1 MVSLKKPMKR
11 ANKAMFLAAVA
22 GFGLMAL
29 MGLVDNPGARA
40 DAEPQTTGTALEPE
54 LCRDVGRWIDPETQ
68 NRLTN
73 RDVLAGAAR
82 SQVLLLGETHTSKED
97 HLWQLQTLA
106 GLYALTPELVIGF
119 EAFPRSVQPV
129 LDDWSAGKLSEDDFL
144 RQTKWAEVWAY
155 DADLYMPLFEFARQN
170 RIPMIALNVD
180 RNLISRVGRNGWD
193 GVPEDAR
200 EGITT
205 PAAAQPDY
213 ARNLASVYLAAAA
226 HRRDASEDAQTV
238 EDVLETD
245 GFQNFVDAQLT
256 WDRAMAEAL
265 VQSAEANPDAVVVG
279 IAGRGHVERGFG
291 IPHQLTDLGISTV
304 TSLVPVDRERACA
317 GLEPDLADAV
327 FLVEERGNTLPVSN
341 RPRLGVAIQ
350 PGPDGGLLLS
360 EVVAGSIAEAADLT
374 AGDIVLSA
382 AGAELK
388 TPSDLVE
395 IIQRQAPGTW
405 LPLDVDRNGERLS
418 LIAKFPSDR
427 DSVQ

>member
-1 MVSLKKPMKR
+1 MVSPKTPMKR
-11 ANKAMFLAAVA
+11 ANKAVFVAAVA

-29 MGLVDNPGARA
+29 TGLVGDLGAQAEAEQQAA
-40 DAEPQTTGTALEPE
+40 DTSLGSG
-54 LCRDVGRWIDPETQ
+54 LCRDVGQWVEPSLKTE
-68 NRLTN
+68 LTN
-73 RDVLAGAAR
+73 RDVLVDAVESR
-82 SQVLLLGETHTSKED
+82 IVLLGETHTSKED

-144 RQTKWAEVWAY
+144 RQTKWAEVWGY
-155 DADLYMPLFEFARQN
+155 DADLYLPLFEFARQN
-170 RIPMIALNVD
+170 RIPMVALNVD
-180 RNLISRVGRNGWD
+180 RSLISRVGRNGWD
-193 GVPEDAR
+193 AVPEDAR

-205 PAAAQPDY
+205 PAAARPAY
-213 ARNLASVYLAAAA
+213 SESLASVYLAAAS
-226 HRRDASEDAQTV
+226 HRRDASEDVQTV
-238 EDVLETD
+238 DDVLGTD

-256 WDRAMAEAL
+256 WDRAMAVAL
-265 VQSAEANPDAVVVG
+265 AQSAEANPKAVVAG
-279 IAGRGHVERGFG
+279 IVGRGHVERGFG
-291 IPHQLTDLGISTV
+291 IPHQLADLGISGV
-304 TSLVPVDRERACA
+304 TSLVPVDRDRACA
-317 GLEPDLADAV
+317 GLEPDVADAV
-327 FLVEERGNTLPVSN
+327 FLVEDRGNTPPVPN

-360 EVVAGSIAEAADLT
+360 EVVAGSIAEAADLS

-405 LPLDVDRNGERLS
+405 LPLYVDRNGERLT
-418 LIAKFPSDR
+418 LIAKFPSDL

>member
-1 MVSLKKPMKR
+1 MVSLKTPMKPT
-11 ANKAMFLAAVA
+11 NKAVFVAAVSA
-22 GFGLMAL
+22 FGLMAL
-29 MGLVDNPGARA
+29 TGLLGDPGAQA
-40 DAEPQTTGTALEPE
+40 DAEPQTAGTVIESE
-54 LCRDVGRWIDPETQ
+54 HCRDVGQWVEPSSKAE
-68 NRLTN
+68 LTN
-73 RDVLAGAAR
+73 RDVLDGAAGSR
-82 SQVLLLGETHTSKED
+82 IVLLGETHTSKED

-144 RQTKWAEVWAY
+144 RETNWAEVWGY
-155 DADLYMPLFEFARQN
+155 DADLYMPLLDFARQN
-170 RIPMIALNVD
+170 RIPMVALNVD
-180 RNLISRVGRNGWD
+180 RDLISRVGRNGWD
-193 GVPEDAR
+193 AVPEEAR

-205 PAAAQPDY
+205 PAAALPAY
-213 ARNLASVYLAAAA
+213 SESLASVYLAAAA
-226 HRRDASEDAQTV
+226 HRRDVSEEVETV

-245 GFQNFVDAQLT
+245 GFKNFVAAQLT

-265 VQSAEANPDAVVVG
+265 TQSAEANPEAVVVG
-279 IAGRGHVERGFG
+279 IVGRGHVERGFG
-291 IPHQLTDLGISTV
+291 IPHQLADLGVSAV
-304 TSLVPVDRERACA
+304 TSLVPVDRNRACA
-317 GLEPDLADAV
+317 GLEPDVADAV
-327 FLVEERGNTLPVSN
+327 FLVEDRGDNAPVLN

-360 EVVAGSIAEAADLT
+360 EVVTGSIAEAAELS

-382 AGAELK
+382 AGADLK

-405 LPLDVDRNGERLS
+405 LPLDVDRNGKRLT

>member
-1 MVSLKKPMKR
+1 MVSPKTPMKR
-11 ANKAMFLAAVA
+11 ANKAVFVAAVA

-29 MGLVDNPGARA
+29 LDLLGDPGAQA
-40 DAEPQTTGTALEPE
+40 DAEPQTAGTGIESE
-54 LCRDVGRWIDPETQ
+54 HCRDVGQWVAPSSKADP
-68 NRLTN
+68 TN
-73 RDVLAGAAR
+73 QGVLAGASR
-82 SQVLLLGETHTSKED
+82 SRVVLLGETHTSKED

-119 EAFPRSVQPV
+119 EAFPRSVQSV

-144 RQTKWAEVWAY
+144 RQTKWTEVWGY

-180 RNLISRVGRNGWD
+180 RGLISRIGRNGWD
-193 GVPEDAR
+193 AVPEEAR
-200 EGITT
+200 EGVTT
-205 PAAAQPDY
+205 PAAALPAY
-213 ARNLASVYLAAAA
+213 SESLASVYLAAAA
-226 HRRDASEDAQTV
+226 HRRDASEAVQTV
-238 EDVLETD
+238 EEALATD
-245 GFQNFVDAQLT
+245 GFKNFRDAQLT

-265 VQSAEANPDAVVVG
+265 AQSAEARPEAVVVG
-279 IAGRGHVERGFG
+279 IVGRGHVERGFG
-291 IPHQLTDLGISTV
+291 IPHQLADLGISAV
-304 TSLVPVDRERACA
+304 TSLVPVDRDRACA
-317 GLEPDLADAV
+317 GLEPDVADAV
-327 FLVEERGNTLPVSN
+327 FVVEDRGDNMPVPN

-360 EVVAGSIAEAADLT
+360 EVAAGSIAEAADLT

-382 AGAELK
+382 AGADLK

-405 LPLDVDRNGERLS
+405 LPLDVDRNGERLT

>member
-1 MVSLKKPMKR
+1 MIILRKRSDLFIRVAIGAFAIMV
-11 ANKAMFLAAVA
+11 LALTI
-22 GFGLMAL
+22 FT
-29 MGLVDNPGARA
+29 DNPGAQ
-40 DAEPQTTGTALEPE
+40 AESQQQTAGTGIESE
-54 LCRDVGRWIDPETQ
+54 HCRDVGQWVEPSSKAEF
-68 NRLTN
+68 TN
-73 RDVLAGAAR
+73 RDVLAEAVGSR
-82 SQVLLLGETHTSKED
+82 VVLLGETHTSKED

-129 LDDWSAGKLSEDDFL
+129 LDDWSTGKLSEDDFL
-144 RQTKWAEVWAY
+144 RQTKWAEVWGY

-170 RIPMIALNVD
+170 RISMIALNVD
-180 RNLISRVGRNGWD
+180 RGLISRVGRNGWD
-193 GVPEDAR
+193 AVPEEER

-205 PAAAQPDY
+205 PAAALPAYSQS
-213 ARNLASVYLAAAA
+213 LASVYLAAAA
-226 HRRDASEDAQTV
+226 HRRDPSEAVQTV
-238 EDVLETD
+238 EEALATD
-245 GFQNFVDAQLT
+245 GFKNFRDAQLT

-265 VQSAEANPDAVVVG
+265 ARSAEANPEAVVAG

-291 IPHQLTDLGISTV
+291 IPHQLADLGVSAV
-304 TSLVPVDRERACA
+304 TSLVPVDRDRACA
-317 GLEPDLADAV
+317 GLEPDVADAV
-327 FLVEERGNTLPVSN
+327 FLVEDRGNTPPVPN

-350 PGPDGGLLLS
+350 KGPNGGLLLS
-360 EVVAGSIAEAADLT
+360 EVAAGSIAEAAKLS

-405 LPLDVDRNGERLS
+405 LPLDVERNGERLT
-418 LIAKFPSDR
+418 LIAKFPSVR

>member
-1 MVSLKKPMKR
+1 MVSLKTPMKR
-11 ANKAMFLAAVA
+11 ADKAVFVAAVA

-29 MGLVDNPGARA
+29 TVFTTNPGAHA
-40 DAEPQTTGTALEPE
+40 EAEPQSAGTALGSE
-54 LCRDVGRWIDPETQ
+54 LCRDVGRWIDPEAQ

-73 RDVLAGAAR
+73 RDVLAGAAG
-82 SQVLLLGETHTSKED
+82 SQVVLLGETHTSKED

-106 GLYALTPELVIGF
+106 GLYAWAPELVIGF

-129 LDDWSAGKLSEDDFL
+129 LDEWSAGKLSEDDFL
-144 RQTKWAEVWAY
+144 RQTKWAEVWGY

-180 RNLISRVGRNGWD
+180 RGLISRVGRNGWD
-193 GVPEDAR
+193 AVPEDAR

-205 PAAAQPDY
+205 PAAALPAY
-213 ARNLASVYLAAAA
+213 SESLASVYLAASA
-226 HRRDASEDAQTV
+226 HRRDASEDIETV
-238 EDVLETD
+238 EDVLETE

-265 VQSAEANPDAVVVG
+265 AQSAEANPEAVVVG
-279 IAGRGHVERGFG
+279 IVGRGHVERGFG
-291 IPHQLTDLGISTV
+291 IPHQLADLGNSAV
-304 TSLVPVDRERACA
+304 TSLVPVDRDRACA
-317 GLEPDLADAV
+317 GLEPNLADAV
-327 FLVEERGNTLPVSN
+327 FLVEDRGDNAPVPH
-341 RPRLGVAIQ
+341 RPRLGVDIQ

-382 AGAELK
+382 AGAELN

-405 LPLDVDRNGERLS
+405 LPLDVERNGERLT
-418 LIAKFPSDR
+418 LIAKFPSFR

>member
-1 MVSLKKPMKR
+1 MVRLKKPMKR

-40 DAEPQTTGTALEPE
+40 DAEPQTTGTALESE

-155 DADLYMPLFEFARQN
+155 DADLYMPLFDFARQN

-180 RNLISRVGRNGWD
+180 RGLISRVGRNGWD
-193 GVPEDAR
+193 AVPEDAR

-205 PAAAQPDY
+205 PAAALPAY
-213 ARNLASVYLAAAA
+213 SESLASVYLAATA
-226 HRRDASEDAQTV
+226 HRRDASKDVQTV

-265 VQSAEANPDAVVVG
+265 AQSAEANPDAVVVG

-291 IPHQLTDLGISTV
+291 IPHQLEDLGISAV
-304 TSLVPVDRERACA
+304 TSLVTVDRERACA
-317 GLEPDLADAV
+317 GLEPDVADAV
-327 FLVEERGNTLPVSN
+327 FLVEDRGKNAPVPN

-360 EVVAGSIAEAADLT
+360 EVVTGSIAEAADLT

-382 AGAELK
+382 AGAELT

-405 LPLDVDRNGERLS
+405 LPLDVDRNGERLT

>member
-1 MVSLKKPMKR
+1 MKR
-11 ANKAMFLAAVA
+11 ANKAVFVAAVA
-22 GFGLMAL
+22 GVGLMAL
-29 MGLVDNPGARA
+29 TGLVGDPGAQAEAEQQAA
-40 DAEPQTTGTALEPE
+40 DTSLESE
-54 LCRDVGRWIDPETQ
+54 HCRDVGQWVEPSSKAE
-68 NRLTN
+68 LTN
-73 RDVLAGAAR
+73 QDVLDGAAGSR
-82 SQVLLLGETHTSKED
+82 VVLLGETHTSKED

-119 EAFPRSVQPV
+119 ESFPRSVQPV

-144 RQTKWAEVWAY
+144 RQTNWAEVWGY

-170 RIPMIALNVD
+170 RIPMVALNVD
-180 RNLISRVGRNGWD
+180 RSLISRVGRNGWD
-193 GVPEDAR
+193 AVPEDAR
-200 EGITT
+200 DGITT
-205 PAAAQPDY
+205 PAAARPDY
-213 ARNLASVYLAAAA
+213 SESLASVYLAAAA
-226 HRRDASEDAQTV
+226 HRRDASEDVQTV

-265 VQSAEANPDAVVVG
+265 AQSAEANPEAVVVG
-279 IAGRGHVERGFG
+279 IVGRGHVERGFG
-291 IPHQLTDLGISTV
+291 IPHQLADLGISAV
-304 TSLVPVDRERACA
+304 TSLVPVDRDRACA
-317 GLEPDLADAV
+317 GLEPDVADVV
-327 FLVEERGNTLPVSN
+327 FLVEDRGENVPVPN

-360 EVVAGSIAEAADLT
+360 EVVAGSIAEAAELS

-382 AGAELK
+382 AGADLN

-405 LPLDVDRNGERLS
+405 LPLDVDRNGERLT

>member
-1 MVSLKKPMKR
+1 MIIFRKRFDLFLRVAIGAFAIMVL
-11 ANKAMFLAAVA
+11 
-22 GFGLMAL
+22 GLT
-29 MGLVDNPGARA
+29 VFTSDPGARA
-40 DAEPQTTGTALEPE
+40 DAKSQTAGAVLEPE
-54 LCRDVGRWIDPETQ
+54 FCQDVGQWVEPSSKAE
-68 NRLTN
+68 LTN
-73 RDVLAGAAR
+73 RDVLAEAAGSR
-82 SQVLLLGETHTSKED
+82 VVLLGETHTSKED

-144 RQTKWAEVWAY
+144 RETNWAEVWGY

-170 RIPMIALNVD
+170 RMPMIALNVD
-180 RNLISRVGRNGWD
+180 RGLISRVGRSGWD
-193 GVPEDAR
+193 AVPEDAR

-205 PAAAQPDY
+205 PAAARPAY
-213 ARNLASVYLAAAA
+213 SESLASVYLAAAA
-226 HRRDASEDAQTV
+226 HRRDASEDFETV

-245 GFQNFVDAQLT
+245 AFQNFVDAQLT
-256 WDRAMAEAL
+256 WDRAIAEAL
-265 VQSAEANPDAVVVG
+265 AQSAEANPEAIVAG
-279 IAGRGHVERGFG
+279 IVGRGHVERGFG
-291 IPHQLTDLGISTV
+291 IQHQLADLGISAV
-304 TSLVPVDRERACA
+304 TSLVPVDRDRACA
-317 GLEPDLADAV
+317 GLEPDVADAV
-327 FLVEERGNTLPVSN
+327 FLVEDRGDNAPVPN

-360 EVVAGSIAEAADLT
+360 EVVAGSIAEAADLA

-382 AGAELK
+382 AGADLK

-405 LPLDVDRNGERLS
+405 LPLDVDRNGERLT
-418 LIAKFPSDR
+418 LIAKFPSGR

>member
-1 MVSLKKPMKR
+1 MITLRKRSSLFYR
-11 ANKAMFLAAVA
+11 IAIGTFALVVL
-22 GFGLMAL
+22 GLT
-29 MGLVDNPGARA
+29 VFTSDPGAQ
-40 DAEPQTTGTALEPE
+40 AEAEQQAVDTALESE
-54 LCRDVGRWIDPETQ
+54 LCRDVGQWVVPSSKTE
-68 NRLTN
+68 LTN
-73 RDVLAGAAR
+73 RDVLAKAVESR
-82 SQVLLLGETHTSKED
+82 VVLLGETHTSKED

-144 RQTKWAEVWAY
+144 RETNWAEVWGY

-170 RIPMIALNVD
+170 RIPMVALNVD
-180 RNLISRVGRNGWD
+180 RGLVSRVGRNGWD
-193 GVPEDAR
+193 AVPEDER
-200 EGITT
+200 EGITN
-205 PAAAQPDY
+205 PAAARPAY
-213 ARNLASVYLAAAA
+213 SESLASVYLAAAA
-226 HRRDASEDAQTV
+226 HRRDASEEVQTV
-238 EDVLETD
+238 EDVLGTE

-265 VQSAEANPDAVVVG
+265 ALSAEANPAAVVVG
-279 IAGRGHVERGFG
+279 IVGRGHVERGFG
-291 IPHQLTDLGISTV
+291 IPHQLADLGISAV
-304 TSLVPVDRERACA
+304 TSLVPVDRDRACA
-317 GLEPDLADAV
+317 GLELDVADAV
-327 FLVEERGNTLPVSN
+327 FLVEDRGNNAPVPN

-360 EVVAGSIAEAADLT
+360 EVAAGSIAEAADLS

-405 LPLDVDRNGERLS
+405 LPLDIDRNGERLT

-427 DSVQ
+427 ESVQ

>member
-1 MVSLKKPMKR
+1 MITLSSLSIR
-11 ANKAMFLAAVA
+11 VAIGAFALVVLALTIFTA
-22 GFGLMAL
+22 
-29 MGLVDNPGARA
+29 DPGARA
-40 DAEPQTTGTALEPE
+40 DTEPQTTGTALEPA
-54 LCRDVGRWIDPETQ
+54 LCRDVGQWLAPSS
-68 NRLTN
+68 NARLTN
-73 RDVLAGAAR
+73 RDVLVEAAGSR
-82 SQVLLLGETHTSKED
+82 VVLLGETHTAKED

-106 GLYALTPELVIGF
+106 GLYALVPELVIGF

-129 LDDWSAGKLSEDDFL
+129 LDDWSAGKLSEGDFL
-144 RQTKWAEVWAY
+144 RQTNWAEVWGY

-180 RNLISRVGRNGWD
+180 RSLISRVGRNGWD
-193 GVPEDAR
+193 AVPEDAR
-200 EGITT
+200 DGITT

-213 ARNLASVYLAAAA
+213 ARNLASIYLAAAA
-226 HRRDASEDAQTV
+226 HRRDASEVAQTV

-265 VQSAEANPDAVVVG
+265 AQSAEANPEDVVVG
-279 IAGRGHVERGFG
+279 IVGRGHVERGFG
-291 IPHQLTDLGISTV
+291 IPHQLANLGVSAV
-304 TSLVPVDRERACA
+304 TSLVPVDRDRACA
-317 GLEPDLADAV
+317 GLESDVADAV
-327 FLVEERGNTLPVSN
+327 FLVEDRGDNVPVPN

-350 PGPDGGLLLS
+350 QGPNGGLLLS
-360 EVVAGSIAEAADLT
+360 EVVAGSIAEAAELS

-382 AGAELK
+382 AGAELN

-405 LPLDVDRNGERLS
+405 LPLDVERNGERLT
-418 LIAKFPSDR
+418 LIAKFPSVR

>member
-1 MVSLKKPMKR
+1 MITLRKRSSLFYR
-11 ANKAMFLAAVA
+11 IAIGTFALVVL
-22 GFGLMAL
+22 GLP
-29 MGLVDNPGARA
+29 VFTSDPGAQA
-40 DAEPQTTGTALEPE
+40 DSQQQTTGTVLEPE
-54 LCRDVGRWIDPETQ
+54 LCQDVGQWLDPSSNAQ
-68 NRLTN
+68 LTN
-73 RDVLAGAAR
+73 RDVLAEAAGSR
-82 SQVLLLGETHTSKED
+82 VVLLGETHTSKED

-129 LDDWSAGKLSEDDFL
+129 LDDWSAGKLSEDVFL
-144 RQTKWAEVWAY
+144 RQTKWAEVWGY

-180 RNLISRVGRNGWD
+180 RGLISRVGRNGWD
-193 GVPEDAR
+193 AVPEDGR
-200 EGITT
+200 DGITT
-205 PAAAQPDY
+205 PAAARPAY
-213 ARNLASVYLAAAA
+213 SESLASVYLAAAA
-226 HRRDASEDAQTV
+226 HRRDASAEVQTV
-238 EDVLETD
+238 EDVLGTD

-265 VQSAEANPDAVVVG
+265 AQSAEANPEAVIVG
-279 IAGRGHVERGFG
+279 IVGRGHMERGFG
-291 IPHQLTDLGISTV
+291 IPHQLADLGVSAV
-304 TSLVPVDRERACA
+304 TSLVPVDRDRACA
-317 GLEPDLADAV
+317 GLEPDVADAV
-327 FLVEERGNTLPVSN
+327 FLVEERRDTAPVLN

-360 EVVAGSIAEAADLT
+360 EVAAGSIAEAADLT
-374 AGDIVLSA
+374 AGDIVLRA
-382 AGAELK
+382 AGAELT

-405 LPLDVDRNGERLS
+405 LPLDVERNGERLT

>member
-1 MVSLKKPMKR
+1 
-11 ANKAMFLAAVA
+11 
-22 GFGLMAL
+22 
-29 MGLVDNPGARA
+29 
-40 DAEPQTTGTALEPE
+40 
-54 LCRDVGRWIDPETQ
+54 
-68 NRLTN
+68 
-73 RDVLAGAAR
+73 
-82 SQVLLLGETHTSKED
+82 
-97 HLWQLQTLA
+97 
-106 GLYALTPELVIGF
+106 VIGF

-144 RQTKWAEVWAY
+144 RETNWAEVWGY

-180 RNLISRVGRNGWD
+180 RSLISRVGRNGWD
-193 GVPEDAR
+193 AVPEDAR

-213 ARNLASVYLAAAA
+213 SESLASVYLAAAA
-226 HRRDASEDAQTV
+226 HRRDASEDVQTV
-238 EDVLETD
+238 EDVLGTD

-265 VQSAEANPDAVVVG
+265 AQSAEANPEAVVVG
-279 IAGRGHVERGFG
+279 IVGRGHVERGFG
-291 IPHQLTDLGISTV
+291 IPHQLADLGISAV
-304 TSLVPVDRERACA
+304 TSLVPVDRDRACA
-317 GLEPDLADAV
+317 GLEPDVADAV
-327 FLVEERGNTLPVSN
+327 FLVEDRGEYTPVPN

-360 EVVAGSIAEAADLT
+360 EVVAGSIAEAADLS

-405 LPLDVDRNGERLS
+405 LPLDVDRNGERLT